1 MPEAT
6 SQTAQRLLTY
16 LPAIYRDDPFVGR
29 YLWAFEQL
37 LVDIERRI
45 DGVARYFDPLQTPPE
60 FLSWLSSWAAF
71 TLRSDLDVEQQRK
84 LLAKIVSLYRRRGTK
99 DNLQLLLTTFTIG
112 APKVEEYTDAASVH
126 RFKVTLNLPS
136 NAAVVQRQRAIA
148 QALIDL
154 EKPAHTICDLFL
166 EFNTMQ
172 IGVTSH
178 VGVDTLLGTIPTPQG
193 AARLAAQPHREQQT
207 KLEPQAKLAAVPK
220 MPTAPPSKTRASA
233 VAPMHKSTRKP
244 RVPGK
249 APPNARSRPA
259 ELQATRPHAKAR
271 PRPKSGSRHKPRTP
285 RR

>member
-1 MPEAT
+1 MPETT

-37 LVDIERRI
+37 LLDIEQRI

-71 TLRSDLDVEQQRK
+71 TLRSDLDVDQQRK
-84 LLAKIVSLYRRRGTK
+84 FLAKIVSLYRRRGTK
-99 DNLQLLLTTFTIG
+99 DNLQLLLSIFTTG

-136 NAAVVQRQRAIA
+136 NAAVVQRQHAIA

-178 VGVDTLLGTIPTPQG
+178 VGVDTLLGTIPTSPSV
-193 AARLAAQPHREQQT
+193 ARLAAQPRREQQP
-207 KLEPQAKLAAVPK
+207 KIESQAKLAAAPK
-220 MPTAPPSKTRASA
+220 TPAAHPSKTHPSA
-233 VAPMHKSTRKP
+233 AAATHKSTRKP
-244 RVPGK
+244 RVQSK
-249 APPNARSRPA
+249 ALTNAKSHPA
-259 ELQATRPHAKAR
+259 KLHATRPHAKAQ
-271 PRPKSGSRHKPRTP
+271 PKLKSGSKHKPQTP

>member
-1 MPEAT
+1 MPETT

-37 LVDIERRI
+37 LVDIEQRI

-60 FLSWLSSWAAF
+60 FLSWLSSWTAF
-71 TLRSDLDVEQQRK
+71 TLRSDLDVDQQRK
-84 LLAKIVSLYRRRGTK
+84 FLAKTVSLYRRRGTK
-99 DNLQLLLTTFTIG
+99 DNLQLLLSTFTIG
-112 APKVEEYTDAASVH
+112 VAQVEESTDAASVH
-126 RFKVTLNLPS
+126 KFKVTLNLPS

-154 EKPAHTICDLFL
+154 EKPAHTIGELFL

-178 VGVDTLLGTIPTPQG
+178 VGVDTLLGTYPTSPSV
-193 AARLAAQPHREQQT
+193 
-207 KLEPQAKLAAVPK
+207 AKLAAPK
-220 MPTAPPSKTRASA
+220 TLAA
-233 VAPMHKSTRKP
+233 HKSTPKP
-244 RVPGK
+244 RVLSK
-249 APPNARSRPA
+249 ALATPKSHPA
-259 ELQATRPHAKAR
+259 KPHAKAR
-271 PRPKSGSRHKPRTP
+271 PKLKSGSKHKPRTP

>member
-1 MPEAT
+1 MPETT

-37 LVDIERRI
+37 LVDIEQRI

-71 TLRSDLDVEQQRK
+71 TLRSDLDVDQQRK
-84 LLAKIVSLYRRRGTK
+84 FLAKIVSLYRRRGTK
-99 DNLQLLLTTFTIG
+99 DNLQLLLSTFTIG

-178 VGVDTLLGTIPTPQG
+178 VGLDTLLGTIPTSPG
-193 AARLAAQPHREQQT
+193 VARLAVQPHREQQSST
-207 KLEPQAKLAAVPK
+207 ESQAMLAAA
-220 MPTAPPSKTRASA
+220 PTTPAAHSSKTQLTNA
-233 VAPMHKSTRKP
+233 KSH
-244 RVPGK
+244 
-249 APPNARSRPA
+249 PA
-259 ELQATRPHAKAR
+259 ELRATRLRAKAQ
-271 PRPKSGSRHKPRTP
+271 PKLKSRSKRKPRTP